1 MTEGWWVNY
10 ETKRF
15 VGLYCPGM
23 EHEIVIRG
31 QENQD
36 WLGVPPSVAK
46 EFNRY
51 HPQVDRIRLLLF
63 VMKHAPLMRIR
74 GYGCRVQIQYWNP
87 GGGGDDKPYAAV
99 RRWAARWGGPRLLLE
114 VSNLAT
120 RRHEHVMAGDWPAFV
135 KGQAKTPQGCSKTG
149 LKTGCKTSRN
159 FRTFG
164 KTRTVK
170 KDGRRADR
178 IREAT

>member
-10 ETKRF
+10 ETRRF
-15 VGLYCPGM
+15 LGLYCPGM
-23 EHEIVIRG
+23 EHEIVIRDHK
-31 QENQD
+31 NQD

-46 EFNRY
+46 AFNRY
-51 HPQVDRIRLLLF
+51 RPQVDRIRFLLY
-63 VMKHAPLMRIR
+63 VMKHVPLMRIR
-74 GYGCRVQIQYWNP
+74 GYGCRVQIQYWCP
-87 GGGGDDKPYAAV
+87 GGDDKPYAAV

-135 KGQAKTPQGCSKTG
+135 KRLAKTRQGCSNKG
-149 LKTGCKTSRN
+149 LKTGYENRRN

-164 KTRTVK
+164 KTRTVR
-170 KDGRRADR
+170 KDGRRAER